1 MTGITW
7 PNPFENITR
16 PDVGNLSDLN
26 FSNLME
32 KGILW
37 QGFQPYINVVGDF
50 FWGMLL
56 GVVAIAVYNYRQ
68 DAKLALGFLMAAV
81 VITAGII
88 PGGWIDF
95 FTLIL
100 GICITGLL
108 YEVFVVSKR
117 RGEDEP
123 KGRHK
128 RPTKS
133 DEEVF

>member
-1 MTGITW
+1 MNW

-16 PDVGNLSDLN
+16 PNIDNLSDLN
-26 FSNLME
+26 FSKLME
-32 KGILW
+32 HGVLW
-37 QGFQPYINVVGDF
+37 QGFQPYVNVIGEF
-50 FWGMLL
+50 FWGALL
-56 GVVAIAVYNYRQ
+56 GIIAISVYNYRN

-108 YEVFVVSKR
+108 YEVFVVTKR
-117 RGEDEP
+117 R
-123 KGRHK
+123 KQK
-128 RPTKS
+128 
-133 DEEVF
+133 